1 MSETHRVMVV
11 DDHEV
16 VRRGI
21 IDVIDSAGDLSVAA
35 EASTVKE
42 ALRRLPAVRPEVL
55 LVDLQLPD
63 GTGLDVMR
71 AAKELN
77 PEQVMIVLTSF
88 DDQEAVKASQ
98 ELGARGFLLKSVRS
112 SEIVVAIREI
122 LAGSDAWKGVAV
134 EEEDSFSSFGLTE
147 VEVRI
152 VELIGE
158 GHSNREIAGS
168 MGIAEKTVKNRLTQ
182 ILAKMG
188 LKRRTQIAAWAAS
201 RHSNGWSQ

>member
-1 MSETHRVMVV
+1 MVV

-201 RHSNGWSQ
+201 RHTNGWSQ

>member
-1 MSETHRVMVV
+1 MVV

>member
-188 LKRRTQIAAWAAS
+188 L
-201 RHSNGWSQ
+201 